1 MNWVTL
7 FFNPEGRINRTHF
20 WLGWLVLFGAGL
32 LVGWIPAIGQI
43 AVLLS
48 LYCHVCVY
56 SKRLHDMGR
65 TGWFQIIPFL
75 SMAILP
81 LVGLVLGGT
90 TIFAH
95 LHEFQNGAS
104 WMVILGAL
112 GWLLLTVSVACL
124 IWGIFLLWIG
134 SSGSQ
139 AGENRFGPPASST
152 LA

>member
-1 MNWVTL
+1 MGWVTL

-32 LVGWIPAIGQI
+32 LIGWIPAIGQI

-65 TGWFQIIPFL
+65 TGWLQIVPFL
-75 SMAILP
+75 AMAILP
-81 LVGLVLGGT
+81 LVGLVMGGARV
-90 TIFAH
+90 FSH
-95 LHEFQNGAS
+95 LHELQSGAS
-104 WMVILGAL
+104 LPIILGAL
-112 GWLLLTVSVACL
+112 GWLLLGIAVASL

-134 SSGSQ
+134 TSGGQ
-139 AGENRFGPPASST
+139 PGDNRYGSPAATT
-152 LA
+152 LS